1 MIIVKTKE
9 GWGMIEIDE
18 SQGFRIRINKG
29 NAIGFRHQKY
39 ETNIRVDLPTYI
51 SANNTRLY
59 VADGKGCTIDNTSC
73 EMKNTESGNYVK
85 YNCTLDI
92 PANLPDEVTDVD
104 YSVQVRYEGLL
115 SSVIPVKS
123 KAWYIKYY
131 NVDIDNPETTISD
144 GVVSFSF
151 GIIVEKKSGEEDF
164 PLTVTA
170 EDRKSVV

>member
-1 MIIVKTKE
+1 MNIQNIEVPPPQFEQVKPYEGKMIIVKTKE

-73 EMKNTESGNYVK
+73 EMKIRKVVIMSNIIAHSIY
-85 YNCTLDI
+85 
-92 PANLPDEVTDVD
+92 LPIYPT
-104 YSVQVRYEGLL
+104 
-115 SSVIPVKS
+115 K
-123 KAWYIKYY
+123 
-131 NVDIDNPETTISD
+131 
-144 GVVSFSF
+144 
-151 GIIVEKKSGEEDF
+151 
-164 PLTVTA
+164 
-170 EDRKSVV
+170 